1 MSYDGSVWESCMETS
16 GTLADVN
23 TQLVSF
29 LHAHTMSLYNARISN
44 GLFIKEAPKVLSLFF
59 SVVVD
64 KKDRPVWGIFL
75 NDSM

>member
-1 MSYDGSVWESCMETS
+1 METS
-16 GTLADVN
+16 GTLPDVN
-23 TQLVSF
+23 TQLVSIRQF
-29 LHAHTMSLYNARISN
+29 NVMYYARISN